1 MVKTSAPVAVAVFPK
16 EEWMPPRRWLEAM
29 HEIVQWTE
37 MPAGGHFDAFEQPEL
52 MTDDLRRLFRTYRY
66 LPPNK

>member
-1 MVKTSAPVAVAVFPK
+1 
-16 EEWMPPRRWLEAM
+16 MPPRHWLEAM

-52 MTDDLRRLFRTYRY
+52 MTEDLRRLFRSYR
-66 LPPNK
+66 KER